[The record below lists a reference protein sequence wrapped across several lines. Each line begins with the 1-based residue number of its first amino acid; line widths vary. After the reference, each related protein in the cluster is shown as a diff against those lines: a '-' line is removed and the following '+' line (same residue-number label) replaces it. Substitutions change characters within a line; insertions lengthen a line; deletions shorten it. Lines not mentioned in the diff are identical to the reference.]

1 MVGALMIELSSI
13 KMDET
18 VNLNI
23 DNYGYQL

>member
-1 MVGALMIELSSI
+1 MKWIIMIELSSI

-18 VNLNI
+18 INLNI